1 MKQLIQVLLMLTLMP
16 ASVYADELQDGIDAY
31 NKQDDKIAI
40 EKFLPPQIE
49 KAQELARGWMG
60 KYGK

>member
-1 MKQLIQVLLMLTLMP
+1 MLTLMP